1 MRAKLLLEAFNIRTE
16 DNLKYADFDVESL
29 YKFRPETMGTITFD
43 EIEEV
48 KKLIGLTGEETE
60 EELRA
65 IRNTIVRY
73 WSDRLEYDIAQ
84 AEHDWEIEK
93 ASNPDANIS
102 EFRKNCTCDIRQ
114 DQMSAFTHVIDML
127 LHSIKES
134 LQVGDVAK
142 CGTIWVKV
150 KDIKDE
156 KAIVEPVH
164 KDDVELGKFK
174 DEEQVLL
181 TDLCKNEDLKGYET
195 VAKIIKSDDGYNVA
209 QDNDPMLVK
218 DASSLKSLLL
228 QLAKYL

>member
-16 DNLKYADFDVESL
+16 NNFKYADFDVESL

-43 EIEEV
+43 EVKEV

-73 WSDRLEYDIAQ
+73 WSDRLEYDRAQ
-84 AEHDWEIEK
+84 AEHDWEVEK
-93 ASNPDANIS
+93 ASNPDADIS
-102 EFRKNCTCDIRQ
+102 EFRKNCTYDIRQ

-127 LHSIKES
+127 LHGINES

-150 KDIKDE
+150 KDIKDN
-156 KAIVEPVH
+156 KAIVEPIH
-164 KDDVELGKFK
+164 KDDVDLGKFK

-195 VAKIIKSDDGYNVA
+195 VAKIIKNDDGYNVA
-209 QDNDPMLVK
+209 EGNEPMLIK
-218 DASSLKSLLL
+218 NQPSLKELLL
-228 QLAKYL
+228 QLAKHL